1 MKAPRSGAAGGVL
14 EMELDMTK
22 GSPFKL
28 IVRFIIP
35 IIIGNIFQQ
44 LYSLVD
50 TVIVGRFVGVKAL
63 AAVGATGTITFLL
76 LGFLQGLTTGF
87 TILTAQRFG
96 AGDEEGM
103 KKSVGNAAVL
113 SVIVTVVM
121 TFTSVLIMDWL
132 LRIMRTPADIM
143 DMSREYILI
152 ICWGM
157 GFSVLYNLL
166 SSILRAV
173 GNSKVPLYF
182 LVLSAA
188 INIIGELVLIIFFD
202 MGVAGAAVATIA
214 SQGISG
220 LLCLVYMVKKVPL
233 LALHKEHLRLDPWC
247 VRNQV
252 SIGIPMALQ
261 FSITAVGTIMVQV
274 ALNMLGSTVVAA
286 YTAACKVEQLVTQ
299 VFASMGMTMATF
311 CGQNR
316 GINDL
321 GRIKKGS
328 RIAFWMSAVY
338 GVIIYAV
345 VVVALPVIIRL
356 FVTGDS
362 TEVLGYA
369 RTYILINGAF
379 FIPLGMIFIYRNVMQ
394 SCGYALM
401 PMMGGVVE
409 LLSRAVLAVV
419 AAKLLSYVG
428 VCAANASA
436 WCLGGIFLYIA
447 YRFTMKKMER
457 EKLFA
462 EGQRQEASS

>member
-1 MKAPRSGAAGGVL
+1 
-14 EMELDMTK
+14 MELDMTK

-63 AAVGATGTITFLL
+63 AAVGATGTITFLI

-188 INIIGELVLIIFFD
+188 INIIGDLVLIICFD
-202 MGVAGAAVATIA
+202 MGVAAVSYT
-214 SQGISG
+214 
-220 LLCLVYMVKKVPL
+220 
-233 LALHKEHLRLDPWC
+233 HL
-247 VRNQV
+247 
-252 SIGIPMALQ
+252 
-261 FSITAVGTIMVQV
+261 T
-274 ALNMLGSTVVAA
+274 
-286 YTAACKVEQLVTQ
+286 
-299 VFASMGMTMATF
+299 
-311 CGQNR
+311 
-316 GINDL
+316 
-321 GRIKKGS
+321 
-328 RIAFWMSAVY
+328 
-338 GVIIYAV
+338 
-345 VVVALPVIIRL
+345 LP
-356 FVTGDS
+356 T
-362 TEVLGYA
+362 
-369 RTYILINGAF
+369 N
-379 FIPLGMIFIYRNVMQ
+379 
-394 SCGYALM
+394 
-401 PMMGGVVE
+401 
-409 LLSRAVLAVV
+409 
-419 AAKLLSYVG
+419 
-428 VCAANASA
+428 
-436 WCLGGIFLYIA
+436 
-447 YRFTMKKMER
+447 
-457 EKLFA
+457 
-462 EGQRQEASS
+462 

>member
-188 INIIGELVLIIFFD
+188 INIIGDLVLIICFD

-261 FSITAVGTIMVQV
+261 FSITAVGDDYGAGGAEYAGFYRGCRLYGGLQ
-274 ALNMLGSTVVAA
+274 GGAA
-286 YTAACKVEQLVTQ
+286 GDA
-299 VFASMGMTMATF
+299 
-311 CGQNR
+311 
-316 GINDL
+316 GICFHGYDDGHL
-321 GRIKKGS
+321 LR
-328 RIAFWMSAVY
+328 AE
-338 GVIIYAV
+338 
-345 VVVALPVIIRL
+345 P
-356 FVTGDS
+356 GD
-362 TEVLGYA
+362 
-369 RTYILINGAF
+369 
-379 FIPLGMIFIYRNVMQ
+379 
-394 SCGYALM
+394 
-401 PMMGGVVE
+401 
-409 LLSRAVLAVV
+409 
-419 AAKLLSYVG
+419 
-428 VCAANASA
+428 
-436 WCLGGIFLYIA
+436 
-447 YRFTMKKMER
+447 
-457 EKLFA
+457 
-462 EGQRQEASS
+462 

>member
-1 MKAPRSGAAGGVL
+1 
-14 EMELDMTK
+14 MELDMTK
-22 GSPFKL
+22 GSPLKL
-28 IVRFIIP
+28 ITKFIIP

-50 TVIVGRFVGVKAL
+50 TVIVGRYVGVKAL
-63 AAVGATGTITFLL
+63 AAVGATGTIMFLI

-96 AGDEEGM
+96 AGDMEGM

-113 SVIVTVVM
+113 SLIVTVVM
-121 TFTSVLIMDWL
+121 TLGSVLIMDWL
-132 LRIMRTPADIM
+132 LRVMRTPVDIM
-143 DMSREYILI
+143 AMSKTYILI

-157 GFSVLYNLL
+157 GFNVLYNLL

-182 LVLSAA
+182 LILSAG
-188 INIIGELVLIIFFD
+188 INIAGDLILIICFK
-202 MGVAGAAVATIA
+202 MGVAGAAIATIA

-220 LLCLVYMVKKVPL
+220 LLCLVYMIKKVPMPSL
-233 LALHKEHLRLDPWC
+233 SREHLRLDLWC
-247 VRNQV
+247 VRNQI

-261 FSITAVGTIMVQV
+261 FSITAIGTIMVQV

-299 VFASMGMTMATF
+299 VFAAMGMTMATY

-321 GRIKKGS
+321 DRIRKGS
-328 RIAFWMSAVY
+328 RIAFWMSAIY

-345 VVVALPVIIRL
+345 VVLALPLIIQL

-362 TEVLGYA
+362 SEVLGYA
-369 RTYILINGAF
+369 RTYIIICGAF

-394 SCGYALM
+394 SCGFALM

-409 LLSRAVLAVV
+409 LVSRAALAIV
-419 AAKLLSYVG
+419 AAELLSYEG

-457 EKLFA
+457 DKLLA
-462 EGQRQEASS
+462 EEETQPVSSI

>member
-1 MKAPRSGAAGGVL
+1 
-14 EMELDMTK
+14 MELDMTK
-22 GSPFKL
+22 GSPLKL
-28 IVRFIIP
+28 ITKFIIP

-63 AAVGATGTITFLL
+63 AAVGATGTIMFLI
-76 LGFLQGLTTGF
+76 LGFLMGLTTGF
-87 TILTAQRFG
+87 TILTSQRFG
-96 AGDEEGM
+96 AGDMEGM
-103 KKSVGNAAVL
+103 KKSVGNAVVL
-113 SVIVTVVM
+113 SLIVTVVM
-121 TFTSVLIMDWL
+121 TFGSVLIMDWL

-143 DMSREYILI
+143 DMSKEYILI

-157 GFSVLYNLL
+157 GFNVLYNLL

-182 LVLSAA
+182 LILSAA
-188 INIIGELVLIIFFD
+188 INIAGDLILIICFK
-202 MGVAGAAVATIA
+202 MGVAGAAIATIA

-220 LLCLVYMVKKVPL
+220 ILCIVYIIKKVPIL
-233 LALHKEHLRLDPWC
+233 SLRREHLHLDPWC
-247 VRNQV
+247 VRNQI
-252 SIGIPMALQ
+252 SIGVPMALQ

-286 YTAACKVEQLVTQ
+286 FTAACKVEQLVTQ
-299 VFASMGMTMATF
+299 VFTAMGMTMATY

-321 GRIKKGS
+321 ERIRKGS
-328 RIAFWMSAVY
+328 RIAFWISSVY
-338 GVIIYAV
+338 AVIIYV
-345 VVVALPVIIRL
+345 VVVLALPLIIRL

-369 RTYILINGAF
+369 RTYIVICGVF
-379 FIPLGMIFIYRNVMQ
+379 FIPLGMIYIYRNVMQ

-409 LLSRAVLAVV
+409 LVSRAVLAVV
-419 AAKLLSYVG
+419 AAELLSYSG
-428 VCAANASA
+428 VCIANASA
-436 WCLGGIFLYIA
+436 WCLAGIFLYIA

-457 EKLFA
+457 DKRLA
-462 EGQRQEASS
+462 QE

>member
-1 MKAPRSGAAGGVL
+1 
-14 EMELDMTK
+14 
-22 GSPFKL
+22 
-28 IVRFIIP
+28 
-35 IIIGNIFQQ
+35 
-44 LYSLVD
+44 
-50 TVIVGRFVGVKAL
+50 
-63 AAVGATGTITFLL
+63 
-76 LGFLQGLTTGF
+76 
-87 TILTAQRFG
+87 
-96 AGDEEGM
+96 
-103 KKSVGNAAVL
+103 
-113 SVIVTVVM
+113 
-121 TFTSVLIMDWL
+121 
-132 LRIMRTPADIM
+132 
-143 DMSREYILI
+143 
-152 ICWGM
+152 
-157 GFSVLYNLL
+157 
-166 SSILRAV
+166 
-173 GNSKVPLYF
+173 
-182 LVLSAA
+182 
-188 INIIGELVLIIFFD
+188 

-401 PMMGGVVE
+401 PMMGRRGGAFEQGRAGRGGGEAAE
-409 LLSRAVLAVV
+409 LCGRVRRKCQRMVPGRNFPVHCLSVYHEEDGEGEAVCRG
-419 AAKLLSYVG
+419 AAAGGFLII
-428 VCAANASA
+428 AS
-436 WCLGGIFLYIA
+436 FN
-447 YRFTMKKMER
+447 
-457 EKLFA
+457 
-462 EGQRQEASS
+462 

>member
-63 AAVGATGTITFLL
+63 AAVGATGTITFLI

-188 INIIGELVLIIFFD
+188 INIIGDLVLIICFD
-202 MGVAGAAVATIA
+202 MGVAL
-214 SQGISG
+214 S
-220 LLCLVYMVKKVPL
+220 
-233 LALHKEHLRLDPWC
+233 
-247 VRNQV
+247 
-252 SIGIPMALQ
+252 
-261 FSITAVGTIMVQV
+261 
-274 ALNMLGSTVVAA
+274 
-286 YTAACKVEQLVTQ
+286 
-299 VFASMGMTMATF
+299 
-311 CGQNR
+311 
-316 GINDL
+316 
-321 GRIKKGS
+321 
-328 RIAFWMSAVY
+328 
-338 GVIIYAV
+338 
-345 VVVALPVIIRL
+345 
-356 FVTGDS
+356 
-362 TEVLGYA
+362 
-369 RTYILINGAF
+369 LIH
-379 FIPLGMIFIYRNVMQ
+379 I
-394 SCGYALM
+394 
-401 PMMGGVVE
+401 
-409 LLSRAVLAVV
+409 
-419 AAKLLSYVG
+419 
-428 VCAANASA
+428 
-436 WCLGGIFLYIA
+436 
-447 YRFTMKKMER
+447 
-457 EKLFA
+457 
-462 EGQRQEASS
+462 

>member
-1 MKAPRSGAAGGVL
+1 
-14 EMELDMTK
+14 MELDMTK
-22 GSPFKL
+22 GSPLKL
-28 IVRFIIP
+28 ITKFIIP

-63 AAVGATGTITFLL
+63 AAVGATGTIMFLI
-76 LGFLQGLTTGF
+76 LGFLMGLTTGF
-87 TILTAQRFG
+87 TILTSQRFG
-96 AGDEEGM
+96 AGDIEGM

-113 SVIVTVVM
+113 SLIVTVVM
-121 TFTSVLIMDWL
+121 TFGSVLIMDWL

-143 DMSREYILI
+143 DMSKEYILI

-157 GFSVLYNLL
+157 GFNVLYNLL

-182 LVLSAA
+182 LILSAA
-188 INIIGELVLIIFFD
+188 INIAGDLILIICFK
-202 MGVAGAAVATIA
+202 MGVAGAAIATIA

-220 LLCLVYMVKKVPL
+220 ILWIVYIIKKVPIL
-233 LALHKEHLRLDPWC
+233 SPRREHLRLDPWC
-247 VRNQV
+247 VRNQI
-252 SIGIPMALQ
+252 SIGVPMALQ

-286 YTAACKVEQLVTQ
+286 FTAACKVEQLVTQ
-299 VFASMGMTMATF
+299 VFTAMGMTMATY

-321 GRIKKGS
+321 ERIRKGS
-328 RIAFWMSAVY
+328 RIAFWISSVY
-338 GVIIYAV
+338 AVIIYV
-345 VVVALPVIIRL
+345 VVVLALPLIIRL

-369 RTYILINGAF
+369 RTYIVICGVF
-379 FIPLGMIFIYRNVMQ
+379 FIPLGMIYIYRNVMQ

-409 LLSRAVLAVV
+409 LVSRAVLAVV
-419 AAKLLSYVG
+419 AAELLSYSG
-428 VCAANASA
+428 VCIANASA
-436 WCLGGIFLYIA
+436 WCLAGIFLYIA

-457 EKLFA
+457 DKRLA
-462 EGQRQEASS
+462 QE

>member
-1 MKAPRSGAAGGVL
+1 
-14 EMELDMTK
+14 MELDMTK
-22 GSPFKL
+22 GSPLKL
-28 IVRFIIP
+28 ITKFIIP

-50 TVIVGRFVGVKAL
+50 TIIVGRFVGVKAL
-63 AAVGATGTITFLL
+63 AAVGATGTIMFLI
-76 LGFLQGLTTGF
+76 LGFLMGLTTGF
-87 TILTAQRFG
+87 TILTSQRFG
-96 AGDEEGM
+96 AGDMEGM
-103 KKSVGNAAVL
+103 KKSVGNAVVL
-113 SVIVTVVM
+113 SLIVTVVM
-121 TFTSVLIMDWL
+121 TFGSVLIMDWL

-143 DMSREYILI
+143 DMSKEYILI

-157 GFSVLYNLL
+157 GFNVLYNLL

-182 LVLSAA
+182 LILSAA
-188 INIIGELVLIIFFD
+188 INIAGDLILIICFK
-202 MGVAGAAVATIA
+202 MGVAGAAIATIA

-220 LLCLVYMVKKVPL
+220 ILCIVYIIKKVPIL
-233 LALHKEHLRLDPWC
+233 SLRREHLHLDPWC
-247 VRNQV
+247 VRNQI
-252 SIGIPMALQ
+252 SIGVPMALQ

-286 YTAACKVEQLVTQ
+286 FTAACKVEQLVTQ
-299 VFASMGMTMATF
+299 VFTAMGMTMATY

-321 GRIKKGS
+321 ERIRKGS
-328 RIAFWMSAVY
+328 RIAFWISSVY
-338 GVIIYAV
+338 AVIIYV
-345 VVVALPVIIRL
+345 VVVLALPLIIRL

-369 RTYILINGAF
+369 RTYIVICGVF
-379 FIPLGMIFIYRNVMQ
+379 FIPLGMIYIYRNVMQ

-409 LLSRAVLAVV
+409 LVSRAVLAVV
-419 AAKLLSYVG
+419 AAELLSYSG
-428 VCAANASA
+428 VCIANASA
-436 WCLGGIFLYIA
+436 WCLAGIFLYIA

-457 EKLFA
+457 DKRLA
-462 EGQRQEASS
+462 QE